1 MRKALHIMGI
11 LNDTDVEWLV
21 DHGTK
26 QLVPAGTILIRQ
38 GEPIEFLTII
48 LEGECA
54 IRLGRVDGPQVATLL
69 TGEIL
74 GEISFADSRPPSAFV
89 IASSTT
95 LVLQI
100 SRDLLREKLADDDA
114 FGSRFYR
121 ALATFL
127 ADRLRTTTSRFGY
140 GQHKEDMDPDELDDP
155 SMENIAVAASRFDSV
170 LRRLR
175 VN

>member
-11 LNDTDVEWLV
+11 LNDSDVEWLV
-21 DHGTK
+21 KHGTK
-26 QLVPAGTILIRQ
+26 ELVPEGTILIRQ

-48 LEGECA
+48 LEGECS
-54 IRLGRVDGPQVATLL
+54 IRLGRPDGPKVATLM

-89 IASSTT
+89 IASAST

-100 SRDLLREKLADDDA
+100 SRELLKEKLANDDA
-114 FGSRFYR
+114 FGARFYR

-140 GQHKEDMDPDELDDP
+140 GHSKEDADPDELDDT
-155 SMENIAVAASRFDSV
+155 SMDNIAVAASRFDGV